1 MSNTV
6 KLFENMQLNL
16 KESNSE
22 FEWLDQE
29 NMEKYMTAD
38 SILGRCDLYF
48 GDTAEE
54 LGVDEEEA
62 IQNQADIYKVEIVE
76 KNLLGPE
83 YGGSAGCWDITAKG
97 APKDIIQFFSN
108 GEFNNG
114 NDYIRA
120 FDLEVKLPEIK
131 EEIEN
136 SSNKFYLNI
145 YQGAEVGY
153 VGKEEDNYII
163 VNNKEDAISFSTKE
177 EAENA
182 AKDVEQ
188 FFNHKAKVVATN

>member
-1 MSNTV
+1 MNNTIN
-6 KLFENMQLNL
+6 LFESIKSNL
-16 KESNSE
+16 EE
-22 FEWLDQE
+22 ADGGFEWLTQD

-38 SILGRCDLYF
+38 SILGMCDLYF
-48 GDTAEE
+48 RDTAEE
-54 LGVDEEEA
+54 LGMSEEEA
-62 IQNQADIYKVEIVE
+62 IQNQADTYNVEIVE
-76 KNLLGPE
+76 KSLLGPE
-83 YGGSAGCWDITAKG
+83 YGGAAGCWDITAKG
-97 APKDIIQFFSN
+97 APKNIIQFFSN
-108 GEFNNG
+108 GEFDNG

-120 FDLEVKLPEIK
+120 FDLKVKLSEIK
-131 EEIEN
+131 EETEN
-136 SSNKFYLNI
+136 TSNKFYLNI

-153 VGKEEDNYII
+153 VGREEDNYII